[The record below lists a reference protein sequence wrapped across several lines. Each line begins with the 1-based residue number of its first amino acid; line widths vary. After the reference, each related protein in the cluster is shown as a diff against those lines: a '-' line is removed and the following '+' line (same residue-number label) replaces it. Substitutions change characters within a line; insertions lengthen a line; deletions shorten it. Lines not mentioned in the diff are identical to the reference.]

1 VTIWGRGVTSR
12 TDAGRG
18 TVARPGVILPAALVV
33 LVAAVLLLTVGPGRA
48 AQAVGPA
55 LDHAVEV
62 AAVTGVPAAVYDLT
76 GDGRPDPEAPLVA
89 GLAQLPPTVEV
100 RVWPRAGDEPSADWG
115 VAEAL
120 EVRVA
125 GRPGGACL
133 AVRSARPSTAVAAW
147 YLDTRGGWLRAAS
160 RAQTGSCSLGESPPA
175 PVEVP
180 AGTAGGERAS

>member
-62 AAVTGVPAAVYDLT
+62 AAGS
-76 GDGRPDPEAPLVA
+76 
-89 GLAQLPPTVEV
+89 PT
-100 RVWPRAGDEPSADWG
+100 PSI
-115 VAEAL
+115 
-120 EVRVA
+120 
-125 GRPGGACL
+125 
-133 AVRSARPSTAVAAW
+133 
-147 YLDTRGGWLRAAS
+147 
-160 RAQTGSCSLGESPPA
+160 
-175 PVEVP
+175 
-180 AGTAGGERAS
+180 